1 MSTSSKN
8 IVIIVASPTPTPTR
22 RRLVIN
28 ITRYLQGDTTCK
40 NKKNYDV
47 SARKFGCLFK
57 TSLSQ
62 LKYKRI
68 TIPINYTYVQYHG
81 TCLSIK
87 YI

>member
-40 NKKNYDV
+40 NKKITMLVQGSLDV
-47 SARKFGCLFK
+47 CLK
-57 TSLSQ
+57 L
-62 LKYKRI
+62 
-68 TIPINYTYVQYHG
+68 V
-81 TCLSIK
+81 
-87 YI
+87 